1 MNKNH
6 PSKQDIIR
14 KRKKIRKKRIN
25 TIIKLFLSIIFI
37 ILLFFLIDLGYKYL
51 ISDKKDKPNNNP
63 TEENTNKNN
72 TENKEEQPKYEK
84 ELDDKLKKLD
94 YINEKINYFKMDNLD
109 RYIAYKEKNQNLSND
124 KIVLYVNIG
133 IDNNFYTNIQASP
146 NQHTNTILLN
156 KYYAID
162 SSFEPQN
169 LKDINPKYRS
179 KYLQMTKDA
188 ADAFNTMAKDAANEG
203 YTIRAISTYRT
214 YTYQKDLY
222 NRYVKSDGVTK
233 ADTYSARPGHSEH
246 HTGLAVDIDNK
257 TKVYTQFGDTKEF
270 NWMKENAHKYG
281 FILRYTKEN
290 EFITGY
296 KNEPWHYRYVGVE
309 IATKMK
315 EENINSYEEYYFMY
329 LDK

>member
-14 KRKKIRKKRIN
+14 KRKRIRKRRIN
-25 TIIKLFLSIIFI
+25 AIIKLFLSIIFV
-37 ILLFFLIDLGYKYL
+37 ILLLFLIDLGYKYF
-51 ISDKKDKPNNNP
+51 ISDKENNQDNNDI
-63 TEENTNKNN
+63 TQESKN
-72 TENKEEQPKYEK
+72 ENKEEKPKYEK
-84 ELDDKLKKLD
+84 ELDNKLKKLD
-94 YINEKINYFKMDNLD
+94 YINEKIDYFKMDNID
-109 RYIAYKEKNQNLSND
+109 RYISYKEKNTNLSND
-124 KIVLYVNIG
+124 KVVLYVNIG
-133 IDNNFYTNIQASP
+133 IDNNFYTNIKPSP
-146 NQHTNTILLN
+146 NQNNNTILLN

-162 SSFEPQN
+162 SNFKPQN
-169 LKDINPKYRS
+169 LKDIDPNYRS

-188 ADAFNTMAKDAANEG
+188 ADAFNTMAKDAKNEG

-222 NRYVKSDGVTK
+222 NRYVKNDGVEN

-270 NWMKENAHKYG
+270 NWMKDNAHKYG

-296 KNEPWHYRYVGVE
+296 KNEPWHYRYVGVD